1 MSGRPTFCILISEE
15 NMRDPQFNVMLDL
28 LAQIRDGV
36 CDGVKVG
43 LEMVVEQWMC
53 SISKTDIFP
62 RSLGPSPRT
71 PTHLLCKVRGLVVV
85 VARTNFPDCSNL
97 AIFVK
102 TLQNNFNF

>member
-62 RSLGPSPRT
+62 RSLGPSRVHPLT
-71 PTHLLCKVRGLVVV
+71 SSVRLEEW
-85 VARTNFPDCSNL
+85 
-97 AIFVK
+97 
-102 TLQNNFNF
+102 